1 MQALAQAFHRL
12 GFEDAR
18 TYINSGN
25 VIFSSKQRSGDKLA
39 EALEEG
45 LAPLLGFRAEAFV
58 RTADELQ
65 ALAQRAAAMGCP
77 LPAGAEVNVC
87 FLPVVATPEHAAA
100 VALLKSDI
108 DDFEVH
114 GRRSTGAASPSSPTA
129 SSPMPHWN
137 AGSAPDHPAPCH
149 HVAGIGGR
157 VVRSPFVS
165 PRLPDQR
172 KHHCHT
178 TRSAAAWN

>member
-1 MQALAQAFHRL
+1 MPTYIALLRAINVTGRFVKMQALAQAFHRL

-114 GRRSTGAASPSSPTA
+114 GREVYWRCLTKQSDSKFSNAALE
-129 SSPMPHWN
+129 
-137 AGSAPDHPAPCH
+137 
-149 HVAGIGGR
+149 R
-157 VVRSPFVS
+157 
-165 PRLPDQR
+165 RLKLR
-172 KHHCHT
+172 T
-178 TRSAAAWN
+178 TLRRATMLQGLVGEL